1 VRTAIAAGE
10 VQQVVDE
17 PLECNRLF
25 EHAVAGRGEI
35 GVRGMR
41 GVDFELRP
49 NSRKRCAQFMRGVG
63 DERLLAARQQ
73 FANVANLSEKGR
85 SSIAIDAAGLILA

>member
-1 VRTAIAAGE
+1 
-10 VQQVVDE
+10 
-17 PLECNRLF
+17 
-25 EHAVAGRGEI
+25 
-35 GVRGMR
+35 
-41 GVDFELRP
+41 
-49 NSRKRCAQFMRGVG
+49 MRGVG